1 MPADISAP
9 EKETAAGTAATADA
23 TAAAVSAPPEAPP
36 IPPTE
41 SASIA
46 ADETDKKRHRPR
58 GYKKPRNKRRRKII
72 ARCVVTVVVLA
83 LLAGLAYAVNEVF
96 LKEPEVFYETAQVY
110 IGSIEN
116 TAYGGGYAKAADSA
130 DIAVKQAGM
139 VIESNFMAGDDV
151 MEGDLLFRLD
161 PSPIDD
167 AIAALEDEIK
177 ELQTENAEYYA
188 QIEEK
193 RADTSVYAP
202 FSGTLAALEKLNIKV
217 GDILPDNAVL
227 GLYVDDNTLLL
238 TQYYSYAYENDIKVG
253 MPAKVSIPGSMTLI
267 DAWVNRIEKIR
278 KVTPE
283 GAVLFE
289 VEFSFRNPGALTK
302 DMTAIAIL
310 SDGDG
315 GEMMPS
321 EPGVLRFYKE
331 QPLIL
336 GTGGMVTEINMREYY
351 SYKSGHLFCKVEYQ
365 PDMTRIE
372 ANNEAIALKQE
383 RIVEEALKY
392 DNLDIYSPI
401 SGTIMYNRLSA
412 GDMAELGQAVVS
424 IAQLKNMV
432 IEAQIDE
439 RNISGIQPGKMVML
453 EIYSSDSGYS
463 MFPGEVLTVSLEA
476 KNENGYNYFPAIIS
490 ADNYSG
496 VILPGMWVNFSVT
509 ISAVYDVMIAPIN
522 TVKYTPAGETVFVKA
537 DEPPPNT
544 VTDLPPEI
552 MAQVPP
558 GFYPVEVITGM
569 GNNQGVEI
577 REGVNPGDE
586 LYTRDIDYNPEEGG
600 GDGYYGGKGGGG
612 VVIGRMG

>member
-9 EKETAAGTAATADA
+9 EKETETAAPVAEA
-23 TAAAVSAPPEAPP
+23 VPAPVAAPMSAPAPV
-36 IPPTE
+36 
-41 SASIA
+41 A
-46 ADETDKKRHRPR
+46 ETDKKRHRPR
-58 GYKKPRNKRRRKII
+58 GYKKPPNKRRRKII
-72 ARCVVTVVVLA
+72 ARCIVTVIVLA

-96 LKEPEVFYETAQVY
+96 LKEPPVYYETAEVY
-110 IGSIEN
+110 MGSLEN

-130 DIAVKQAGM
+130 DIAVKQAGT

-167 AIAALEDEIK
+167 AIEALQDEIK

-193 RADTSVYAP
+193 RADTSVTAP
-202 FSGTLAALEKLNIKV
+202 FAGTLAELGKLNIKE
-217 GDILPDNAVL
+217 GDILPDNTVL

-267 DAWVNRIEKIR
+267 DAWVSRIEKIR

-289 VEFSFRNPGALTK
+289 AEFSLNNPGALTK

-321 EPGVLRFYKE
+321 EPGVLRFYRE

-351 SYKSGHLFCKVEYQ
+351 SYKKGHMFCKVEYQ
-365 PDMTRIE
+365 PDMGRIE
-372 ANNEAIALKQE
+372 TNNEAIALKQE
-383 RIVEEALKY
+383 RITDEALKY
-392 DNLDIYSPI
+392 DNLEIYSPI
-401 SGTIMYNRLSA
+401 SGTVMYNRLSV
-412 GDMAELGQAVVS
+412 GDTAELGQAVVS

-496 VILPGMWVNFSVT
+496 VILPGMWVSFSVT

-577 REGVNPGDE
+577 REGVNPGDK

-600 GDGYYGGKGGGG
+600 GDGYYGGMGGGR
-612 VVIGRMG
+612 VVMDKMG